1 MVQYFWIW
9 LNKQDF
15 VPHNKS
21 GDLVSKWEENIRL
34 FKVFFSEKDEADI
47 N

>member
-15 VPHNKS
+15 
-21 GDLVSKWEENIRL
+21 GLEFLVSKWEENIRL